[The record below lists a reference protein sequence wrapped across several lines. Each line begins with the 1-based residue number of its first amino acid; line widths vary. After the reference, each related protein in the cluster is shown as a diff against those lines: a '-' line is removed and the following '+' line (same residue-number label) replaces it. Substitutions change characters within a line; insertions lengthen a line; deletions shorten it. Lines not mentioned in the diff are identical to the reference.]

1 MIPMM
6 SSIFH
11 ASTSASPKP
20 SVRLACTY
28 TSIALGYT
36 ADQDTDKHKTIEDQM
51 QLRSKVR
58 LMKQFQ
64 WGVAAYVIAKA
75 AVIMVPA
82 LVWVE
87 PGDAAFKT
95 IYILQNSVRWLFLAA
110 LCWIFR

>member
-1 MIPMM
+1 MVAPYL
-6 SSIFH
+6 
-11 ASTSASPKP
+11 STAP
-20 SVRLACTY
+20 VY
-28 TSIALGYT
+28 I

-87 PGDAAFKT
+87 PGDAAFRT

-110 LCWIFR
+110 LCWIFRRAFVAGWLRKLKSCWCS

>member
-1 MIPMM
+1 MSFVISMTFPYLIP
-6 SSIFH
+6 SQAKYACTSIF
-11 ASTSASPKP
+11 
-20 SVRLACTY
+20 
-28 TSIALGYT
+28 SIALCYT

-64 WGVAAYVIAKA
+64 WGVAGYVIAKA